1 MMKKLLLLFTIVL
14 VPALAGCGDDAGKEV
29 ESKAGKE
36 VEPKKEVV
44 VSGETVALSNTD
56 FNSLK
61 DAVNAVVGGAGGCG
75 GSSKADPTQLKEFFS
90 KIEIKIGEE
99 FSIKYV
105 QDESNQWKFAYK
117 NGQCNSMESISIKE
131 SFKSK

>member
-14 VPALAGCGDDAGKEV
+14 VPALAGCGDDTGQEV
-29 ESKAGKE
+29 ESKKE
-36 VEPKKEVV
+36 VI
-44 VSGETVALSNTD
+44 VSGESVALSGTD

-75 GSSKADPTQLKEFFS
+75 GPLKADPTQLKEFFN
-90 KIEIKIGEE
+90 KIDVKIGEE
-99 FSIKYV
+99 FSIKYK
-105 QDESNQWKFAYK
+105 QDEGNQWEFAYK
-117 NGQCNSMESISIKE
+117 NGQCFSMESVSMKE